1 MSDTVLQLQLP
12 NSPDPILYHYYQG
25 LSNRIFYIN
34 CEIDSDLVDMVS
46 VPLLMADTTGEPITI
61 YLNTPGGSVF
71 DGFNLADIISNL
83 RSPTTIIVL
92 GYAYSMGMYLL
103 MAGSNKPNI
112 TRKCYPFSTGLMHGG
127 SSLVQGTS
135 SQVRDYHEFAE
146 RFDKKVEN
154 FVLANSNFTKKEYDK
169 IERYELYLTAE
180 EMLEKGLVD
189 EII

>member
-1 MSDTVLQLQLP
+1 MPDTFLEIQLP
-12 NSPDPILYHYYQG
+12 NSPDPILYHYYKG
-25 LSNRIFYIN
+25 LSNRTFYIN

-83 RSPTTIIVL
+83 KSPTTIIVL

-154 FVLANSNFTKKEYDK
+154 FVLANSNFTKEEYDK